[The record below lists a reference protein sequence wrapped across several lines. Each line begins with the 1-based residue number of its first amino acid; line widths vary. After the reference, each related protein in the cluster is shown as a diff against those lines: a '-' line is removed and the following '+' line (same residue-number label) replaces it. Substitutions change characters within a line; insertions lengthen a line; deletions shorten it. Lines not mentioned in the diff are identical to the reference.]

1 VLYADCSWREM
12 NQSHGPHNPPGY
24 PLVMAN
30 RLVERGF
37 GLEISVVTQ
46 QDVPGL
52 PGSREQLLQ
61 HVRLSGEPHA
71 VLVQVGAVYGE
82 RKAFPRGPR
91 VDPIRWDIARRFGP
105 HIFAVS
111 RFVRPTVLRFGLPII
126 AYHGCAE
133 LDRFLGLLREVWPA
147 AARGVIPPFPKRFIP
162 SRTRRLVD
170 GVHRDMALTCRRR
183 ESAYLDC
190 SQVLE
195 ASDREVRC
203 ANGYNLNRHG
213 SELVG
218 DRLAEWMLEQ
228 VGDRLVSSGSS
239 VAA

>member
-1 VLYADCSWREM
+1 
-12 NQSHGPHNPPGY
+12 
-24 PLVMAN
+24 MAN

-46 QDVPGL
+46 QDVSGL

-111 RFVRPTVLRFGLPII
+111 RCVRPTVLRCGLPII
-126 AYHGCAE
+126 AYRGCAE
-133 LDRFLGLLREVWPA
+133 LDRFLVLVREVWPG

-170 GVHRDMALTCRRR
+170 EVHRDMALTCRRR
-183 ESAYLDC
+183 ESAYLDY

-195 ASDREVRC
+195 ASDREVRS

-228 VGDRLVSSGSS
+228 VGDRVVSSARQS
-239 VAA
+239 